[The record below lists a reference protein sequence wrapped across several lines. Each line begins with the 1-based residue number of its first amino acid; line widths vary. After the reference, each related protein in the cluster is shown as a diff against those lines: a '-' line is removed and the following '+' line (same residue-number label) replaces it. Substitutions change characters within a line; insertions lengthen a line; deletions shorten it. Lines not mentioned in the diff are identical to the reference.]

1 LYIFVHDFY
10 EILQDTREITTRRL
24 SIDFPS
30 ILPAPTYIIKDQSA
44 RRILTMFLA
53 QDEMLDSP
61 PFFTALRDV
70 FRLYSAEC
78 QDMVQQ
84 STTMPSTTSFP
95 RLPTLKQHAS
105 SSNPVAMAENEL
117 VSENSGSDL
126 TASHSGLPGWR
137 SFKDVFFVSF
147 ATEPSS
153 SHTQSPPHTPR
164 RTKSS
169 FHTAGS
175 KSPPKLSLGQAPLPF
190 PQARQVHYFSPR
202 CYVIDFILERLN
214 EHGEVEYYPFREV

>member
-1 LYIFVHDFY
+1 MYILVHDFY
-10 EILQDTREITTRRL
+10 EILQATREITTRRL

-30 ILPAPTYIIKDQSA
+30 ILPASTYIIKDQSV
-44 RRILTMFLA
+44 RRILTMFLV

-78 QDMVQQ
+78 RDMVQQ
-84 STTMPSTTSFP
+84 STTMPSTASFP
-95 RLPTLKQHAS
+95 RLPTLRQHAS
-105 SSNPVAMAENEL
+105 SSNPVVMAENKL
-117 VSENSGSDL
+117 VSGRSGSDL

-137 SFKDVFFVSF
+137 SFKDGFFVSF

-153 SHTQSPPHTPR
+153 HTQSPPHTSR

-175 KSPPKLSLGQAPLPF
+175 KSPPKMSLGQAPLPF
-190 PQARQVHYFSPR
+190 PQARQVHYFSTGF
-202 CYVIDFILERLN
+202 YVIDFILERLN
-214 EHGEVEYYPFREV
+214 ERGEVEYYPFTEV